1 MFTIKE
7 DRHDEV
13 QLHKSI
19 AIALFNKEHKK
30 SMKKKRT
37 LVIKIKFFN
46 SVNTEDVSD
55 FYELRKDIPIPNASN
70 MECIKIAEAYI
81 KYAKEKNK
89 IYRDTDSTE
98 TSAYIETLEHE
109 SILG

>member
-30 SMKKKRT
+30 DMQKKRT

-46 SVNTEDVSD
+46 SVNTDVSD
-55 FYELRKDIPIPNASN
+55 FYELRKDIPIPCNASN

-81 KYAKEKNK
+81 KYASEKNK
-89 IYRDTDSTE
+89 MYRDTDSTNTE
-98 TSAYIETLEHE
+98 AYIETLEHE
-109 SILG
+109 SIL